1 MDTEFGA
8 AHVDDGVP
16 LVDVPK
22 HVVAPMML
30 DARIGVYDRER
41 GRTQRVRV
49 GGAFDAPVSTEVFRV
64 VAREAIGAGHVVL
77 CETLADHIAR
87 GVLARSGASVARV
100 RVEKPDVF
108 PDVVVGVEV
117 ERRRVDSDTPRDE
130 SFEVSVG

>member
-1 MDTEFGA
+1 VDTEIGA
-8 AHVDDGVP
+8 AFVDDGSP
-16 LVDVPK
+16 FVDAPS
-22 HVVAPMML
+22 HVVAPTTF

-41 GRTQRVRV
+41 EKTQRIRV
-49 GGAFDAPVSTEVFRV
+49 GGSFDVPVSTEVFHA

-87 GVLARSGASVARV
+87 GVLARSGANVARV

-117 ERRRVDSDTPRDE
+117 ERRRIDSGTPRGE
-130 SFEVSVG
+130 VFEVSVG